1 MNHQPKL
8 CLGTVQFGLPYG
20 VTNQAGQ
27 VTEEEVRRIL
37 HLAASSGINMLDTA
51 QAYGTA
57 ESVLG
62 RNWPT
67 DAPRRLI
74 SKLPAGTSSERW
86 EKDLLTS
93 LQRLKTSKL
102 DGFLLHRA
110 SDLLSREGSNL
121 LEWLENLRN
130 RGLVN
135 RIGVSIYEA
144 ADLEGLPLDRI
155 QLVQIPLSIYDQRL
169 IHDGT
174 VTKLKSLGIAVHAR
188 SALLQGLLLHSPQS
202 WPDQMSAAFRDHH
215 ARWLKHIFKQ
225 GLTPLTGALGFLSA
239 CKDLEAVLIGVQSVN
254 ELTEVVHAWNKSKS
268 TSIDESTEWSW
279 HNEMD
284 LDPRCWPSR

>member
-1 MNHQPKL
+1 MNQQPKL

-86 EKDLLTS
+86 EKICS
-93 LQRLKTSKL
+93 RICNPKTSKL
-102 DGFLLHRA
+102 DA
-110 SDLLSREGSNL
+110 SYC
-121 LEWLENLRN
+121 
-130 RGLVN
+130 
-135 RIGVSIYEA
+135 I
-144 ADLEGLPLDRI
+144 
-155 QLVQIPLSIYDQRL
+155 
-169 IHDGT
+169 
-174 VTKLKSLGIAVHAR
+174 VH
-188 SALLQGLLLHSPQS
+188 
-202 WPDQMSAAFRDHH
+202 
-215 ARWLKHIFKQ
+215 
-225 GLTPLTGALGFLSA
+225 LTY
-239 CKDLEAVLIGVQSVN
+239 
-254 ELTEVVHAWNKSKS
+254 
-268 TSIDESTEWSW
+268 
-279 HNEMD
+279 
-284 LDPRCWPSR
+284 